1 MRYTIA
7 GALLLIALI
16 AACGGDDGD
25 SDLAKELADVCTQ
38 TDNADTDR
46 IDVSSPEEGDKITS
60 PLTVTGE
67 IDTIGQEFWISAVN
81 ADGDH
86 VIDYPA
92 RSPELEEGTM
102 SPFEISV
109 PFTVG
114 EDTPVCIWV
123 YRENVQ
129 NVTDQD
135 EAVRIPVLFLPSPT
149 PGATSQ

>member
-1 MRYTIA
+1 MRYAIVT
-7 GALLLIALI
+7 GLFLLALV
-16 AACGGDDGD
+16 AACGDGGN
-25 SDLAKELADVCTQ
+25 SELVKALEDVCTE

-46 IDVSSPEEGDKITS
+46 IDVSSPEEGDEVSS
-60 PLTVTGE
+60 PMTVTGE
-67 IDTIGQEFWISAVN
+67 IDTIGQEFWISAVY
-81 ADGDH
+81 ADGSH

-92 RSPELEEGTM
+92 RSRDLEEGKM
-102 SPFEISV
+102 SAFEISV

-114 EDTPVCIWV
+114 EETPVCVWV

-135 EAVRIPVLFLPSPT
+135 EAIRIPVRFLPSAT

>member
-1 MRYTIA
+1 MRYA
-7 GALLLIALI
+7 FVGALLLVGLI
-16 AACGGDDGD
+16 AACGGDGN
-25 SDLAKELADVCTQ
+25 SELAKELADVCTQ
-38 TDNADTDR
+38 TDKADTER
-46 IDVSSPEEGDKITS
+46 IDVSSPEEGDEVTS

-92 RSPELEEGTM
+92 RSRDLEEGTM

-114 EDTPVCIWV
+114 EETPVCIWV

-135 EAVRIPVLFLPSPT
+135 EAVRIPVRFLPSPT

>member
-1 MRYTIA
+1 MRYA
-7 GALLLIALI
+7 LVASLFLVALL
-16 AACGGDDGD
+16 AACGDDGS
-25 SDLAKELADVCTQ
+25 SDLATELEDVCTQ

-46 IDVSSPEEGDKITS
+46 IDVSSPEEGDEVTS
-60 PLTVTGE
+60 PLTVSGE
-67 IDTIGQEFWISAVN
+67 IDTIGQEFWISAVT
-81 ADGDH
+81 AEGDH
-86 VIDYPA
+86 VISYPA
-92 RSPELEEGTM
+92 RSRDLEEGTM

-114 EDTPVCIWV
+114 EETPVCIWV

-135 EAVRIPVLFLPSPT
+135 EAVRIPVRFLPSPT

>member
-1 MRYTIA
+1 MRYGIVA
-7 GALLLIALI
+7 GLFLVALF
-16 AACGGDDGD
+16 AACGDDGS
-25 SDLAKELADVCTQ
+25 SDLVKELADVCTQ
-38 TDNADTDR
+38 TDNADDER
-46 IDVSSPEEGDKITS
+46 IDVSNPKEGDEVSS

-67 IDTIGQEFWISAVN
+67 IDTIGQEFWISAVT

-92 RSPELEEGTM
+92 RSRDLEEGTM

-114 EDTPVCIWV
+114 EETPVCIWV

-135 EAVRIPVLFLPSPT
+135 EVVRIPVLFLPSPT